1 MLENFIFENHLGQR
15 FIGSENGVYL
25 NYNDLRDYEWK
36 YDTINGKISRFY
48 QDISEKSLPL
58 VVINKSKDASV
69 KAKNLLL
76 ELSEVDVE
84 AMLPGKI
91 YIGEYYINGYVTA
104 SKKSNYLIN
113 SRYCS
118 VGLTFTCNNPT
129 WYKEQTQ
136 VFIPESED
144 TSGSG
149 YGFEYPYDYKYDYP
163 SPNKGKTIFCD
174 SIRSNSFRMRIF
186 GEITNPTVII
196 NGHRYT
202 VNCKVGKN
210 ENIVIDSRNSL
221 AFHLG
226 AGIAVPYGNASVV
239 PFEKRY
245 FSGGA
250 NSVRGWSVRDLGP
263 GSFPGDNN
271 FLNQSGDIKLDA
283 SIEYR
288 TRLFWKFR
296 GAAFIDAGNIW
307 TLRDYEEQPGGAF
320 RFNSFYKEIAVAYG
334 LGLRFDFDYFI
345 LRFDGGM
352 KAINP
357 AYESGK
363 DRYPL
368 IRPDFGRDFAFHFA
382 VGYPF

>member
-58 VVINKSKDASV
+58 IVINKSKEASI

-76 ELSEVDVE
+76 ELSEVDIE

-118 VGLTFTCNNPT
+118 MGLTFTCNNPT

-136 VFIPESED
+136 VSIPESED

-210 ENIVIDSRNSL
+210 ENIVIDSLNKTIIKNLSDGGKENCFDYRSREDYIFEPISPGENT
-221 AFHLG
+221 
-226 AGIAVPYGNASVV
+226 IAWN
-239 PFEKRY
+239 
-245 FSGGA
+245 
-250 NSVRGWSVRDLGP
+250 
-263 GSFPGDNN
+263 GSFGFN
-271 FLNQSGDIKLDA
+271 LTI
-283 SIEYR
+283 IEER
-288 TRLFWKFR
+288 SEPK
-296 GAAFIDAGNIW
+296 W
-307 TLRDYEEQPGGAF
+307 T
-320 RFNSFYKEIAVAYG
+320 
-334 LGLRFDFDYFI
+334 
-345 LRFDGGM
+345 
-352 KAINP
+352 
-357 AYESGK
+357 
-363 DRYPL
+363 
-368 IRPDFGRDFAFHFA
+368 
-382 VGYPF
+382 